1 VFPGDV
7 LATSE
12 EAVPGPGAYDDGSNI
27 VATRIGK
34 FFLDPNEM
42 RAVVEPLT
50 SVPTE
55 MRLGD
60 FIVGE
65 VTMVKP
71 SMCAVEVLAVE
82 NKTRVV
88 VGDTNGTLHVS
99 KIARRYVKDVG
110 NEYRLGDVVRA
121 QIISVKPSIQVST
134 EDPRCGA
141 IKALC
146 TRCRFGLNKVDKA
159 LECPNCG
166 RREMRNLAPDYGVVQ
181 LPPGFATLN
190 NDA

>member
-1 VFPGDV
+1 
-7 LATSE
+7 
-12 EAVPGPGAYDDGSNI
+12 
-27 VATRIGK
+27 
-34 FFLDPNEM
+34 M

-50 SVPTE
+50 SVPAE
-55 MRLGD
+55 MHIGD
-60 FIVGE
+60 YILGE

-71 SMCAVEVLAVE
+71 AMAAIEVLAVE
-82 NKTRVV
+82 NRTRVV

-121 QIISVKPSIQVST
+121 QIISVKPSVQLST
-134 EDPRCGA
+134 EDPRSGC

-146 TRCRFGLNKVDKA
+146 TRCRFGLSKVGKA

-166 RREMRNLAPDYGVVQ
+166 RREMRNVAPDYGQVQ
-181 LPPGFATLN
+181 LPPGLSTLN
-190 NDA
+190 QDA